1 MEYVTL
7 SSCKFKDAGSPAK
20 TITNEEKQLFMR
32 DIKISYQNFLNFVSE
47 NRKLDIEKLKKVAD
61 GSSMMGEAAL
71 KEGLIDRIGS
81 LPDVENYISEK
92 IGDKAEV
99 CW

>member
-1 MEYVTL
+1 
-7 SSCKFKDAGSPAK
+7 
-20 TITNEEKQLFMR
+20 MR